1 MVGGIALLW
10 LASYAIGIPFKYG
23 LAGALL
29 AISAVLFAEW
39 DQGSRARRARNSRT
53 NLAVGLAL
61 CSAAISC
68 LMWTISTGIHSG
80 LVACCWLS
88 LLSFVP
94 IRTRAFMCKTCI

>member
-1 MVGGIALLW
+1 MQVRNASPEDINRSSLGRMVGGIALLW

-53 NLAVGLAL
+53 NPVVKKGSVLSSYFLFLCARLA
-61 CSAAISC
+61 
-68 LMWTISTGIHSG
+68 
-80 LVACCWLS
+80 
-88 LLSFVP
+88 
-94 IRTRAFMCKTCI
+94 